1 MSERRLDSKHDLRS
15 KKTEVCADLGV
26 AALAEAE
33 AAVEVANAAEELAQR
48 PIHDPA
54 GDAALPGTESRRPR
68 SPLRRG
74 PGRRL
79 REAGGRGA
87 ELLLHGQPVREAPGG
102 AGAGAGRPA
111 EVALA
116 VERRGRLA
124 LRRRGRRRL
133 SLLQGE
139 VVRLE
144 LLADLDAG

>member
-87 ELLLHGQPVREAPGG
+87 ELLLHGRPVREAPGS
-102 AGAGAGRPA
+102 AGAGRPA